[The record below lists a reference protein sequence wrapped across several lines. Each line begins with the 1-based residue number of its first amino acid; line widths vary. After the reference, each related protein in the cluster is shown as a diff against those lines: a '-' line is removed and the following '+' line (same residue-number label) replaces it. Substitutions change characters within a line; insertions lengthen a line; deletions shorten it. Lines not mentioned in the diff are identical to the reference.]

1 MEAAVAVGEGHH
13 ARNTL
18 RFFLSRW
25 HTVAERRHKIRKVI
39 ERTECVCSFPA
50 FCRLLRMGALTRW
63 GVLLLPLV
71 LCPVWAG
78 TPNNNH
84 SPPLAWPCL
93 MRILS
98 PSCLC
103 LPRELRVKRHVQKIF
118 QVWLRNVKESHVVGA
133 RMVLARGE
141 DELEVLGE
149 KAQGSLEKLQR
160 ERAAVQDSPW
170 ARDDWDSSDD
180 DEEEEDKEEGGAAG
194 DGSERRKTAV

>member
-1 MEAAVAVGEGHH
+1 M
-13 ARNTL
+13 
-18 RFFLSRW
+18 
-25 HTVAERRHKIRKVI
+25 
-39 ERTECVCSFPA
+39 
-50 FCRLLRMGALTRW
+50 
-63 GVLLLPLV
+63 
-71 LCPVWAG
+71 
-78 TPNNNH
+78 
-84 SPPLAWPCL
+84 
-93 MRILS
+93 
-98 PSCLC
+98 
-103 LPRELRVKRHVQKIF
+103 KRHVQKIF

>member
-1 MEAAVAVGEGHH
+1 MAHLCRVCARYVVLMEAAVAVGEGHH

-78 TPNNNH
+78 TPNNNQQP
-84 SPPLAWPCL
+84 S
-93 MRILS
+93 
-98 PSCLC
+98 SCLAMPDANLEPF
-103 LPRELRVKRHVQKIF
+103 LPLP
-118 QVWLRNVKESHVVGA
+118 A
-133 RMVLARGE
+133 R
-141 DELEVLGE
+141 
-149 KAQGSLEKLQR
+149 
-160 ERAAVQDSPW
+160 
-170 ARDDWDSSDD
+170 
-180 DEEEEDKEEGGAAG
+180 
-194 DGSERRKTAV
+194 

>member
-1 MEAAVAVGEGHH
+1 
-13 ARNTL
+13 
-18 RFFLSRW
+18 
-25 HTVAERRHKIRKVI
+25 
-39 ERTECVCSFPA
+39 
-50 FCRLLRMGALTRW
+50 
-63 GVLLLPLV
+63 
-71 LCPVWAG
+71 
-78 TPNNNH
+78 
-84 SPPLAWPCL
+84 

-180 DEEEEDKEEGGAAG
+180 DDEEEEEGGAAG